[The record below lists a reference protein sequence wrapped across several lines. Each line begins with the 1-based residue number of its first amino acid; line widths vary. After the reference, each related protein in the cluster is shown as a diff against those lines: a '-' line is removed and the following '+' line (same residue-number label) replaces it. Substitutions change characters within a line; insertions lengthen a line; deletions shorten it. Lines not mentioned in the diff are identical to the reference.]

1 MSPQKPA
8 GDFAHDAEG
17 DELEDDPPRRKN
29 KAKGKVGGGHVGING
44 VQWDQWD
51 RVGLSGNNGT
61 QWDQWEQWG
70 SMGLNGA
77 QRDQWDQWGQ

>member
-51 RVGLSGNNGT
+51 PMGSNGA
-61 QWDQWEQWG
+61 QWDQWDPMG
-70 SMGLNGA
+70 SMGPKGINGA
-77 QRDQWDQWGQ
+77 Q